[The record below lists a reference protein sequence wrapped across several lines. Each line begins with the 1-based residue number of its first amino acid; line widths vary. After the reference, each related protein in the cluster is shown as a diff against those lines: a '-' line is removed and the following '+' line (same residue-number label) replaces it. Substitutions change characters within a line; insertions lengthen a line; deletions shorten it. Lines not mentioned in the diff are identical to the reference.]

1 MDEQQTEPTEI
12 EKQRDEYLAGWKRAQ
27 ADYLNLKK
35 ETEREKSEF
44 SKFANERMLEELLPV
59 VDHFNAAI
67 AAAPDMKE
75 HENWLKGLRAVQL
88 ALETA
93 LKSLGVE
100 KVRTTGPF
108 DPNFHEAVGEDAKD
122 GIAPGEILVTYQTG
136 WKLNGKLLRPAK
148 VIIAK

>member
-1 MDEQQTEPTEI
+1 MGPTEV

-35 ETEREKSEF
+35 ETEREKADF
-44 SKFANERMLEELLPV
+44 SKFANERMLEQLLPV
-59 VDHFNAAI
+59 VDYFNAAI
-67 AAAPDMKE
+67 AAAPEMKE

-88 ALETA
+88 ALDTT
-93 LKSLGVE
+93 LKGLGVE
-100 KVRTTGPF
+100 KVSSTGPF
-108 DPNFHEAVGEDAKD
+108 DPNVHEAVGEEVRD
-122 GIAPGEILVTYQTG
+122 GVAPGEILITHQTG